1 MEPHQRNHDSPD
13 LRVLHHE
20 ERVPRHVPRRKLAA
34 SDVPIGTL
42 GSMDVTE
49 QTFASEVIERSHEK
63 PVVVDF
69 WADWCGPCK
78 MLTPVLE
85 REVAARDGAVELAEV
100 DVDANQRLA
109 AEYEIRGIPAVKAFR
124 SGRVVS
130 EFVGARP
137 PQAVAAFLDELLGP
151 SPAERLLAELS
162 ESGERPEVLA
172 ALDDGD
178 YERALEQLL
187 AEAQSGNGDARDE
200 VRRLMLALFDELG
213 GDDELTQRYRRRLA
227 AVLY

>member
-1 MEPHQRNHDSPD
+1 M
-13 LRVLHHE
+13 
-20 ERVPRHVPRRKLAA
+20 
-34 SDVPIGTL
+34 
-42 GSMDVTE
+42 
-49 QTFASEVIERSHEK
+49 
-63 PVVVDF
+63 
-69 WADWCGPCK
+69 
-78 MLTPVLE
+78 
-85 REVAARDGAVELAEV
+85 
-100 DVDANQRLA
+100 
-109 AEYEIRGIPAVKAFR
+109 
-124 SGRVVS
+124 
-130 EFVGARP
+130 
-137 PQAVAAFLDELLGP
+137 LLGP
-151 SPAERLLAELS
+151 SPAERLLAELR